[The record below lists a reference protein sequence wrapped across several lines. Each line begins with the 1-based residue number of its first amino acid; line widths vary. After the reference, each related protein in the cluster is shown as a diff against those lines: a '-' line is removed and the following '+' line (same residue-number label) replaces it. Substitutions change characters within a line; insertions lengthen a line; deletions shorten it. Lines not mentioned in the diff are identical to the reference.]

1 MIPQLRWLHE
11 IERLSPL
18 GEASLA
24 PSDHAPTLDFDLT
37 ALPDWPGIRAGQ
49 RIWALR
55 RHPLSMELATNRHQA
70 WIALVGVDGP
80 APFAADVAQVM
91 PGVDQAQALRHTAAL
106 MQVSGG
112 VGAGPGWLEV
122 VLFWP
127 RRLVTL
133 SGRQRLPGD
142 AADWPCG

>member
-1 MIPQLRWLHE
+1 MAEP
-11 IERLSPL
+11 
-18 GEASLA
+18 GLA
-24 PSDHAPTLDFDLT
+24 PSDHAPPLDFDLT

-55 RHPLSMELATNRHQA
+55 RHPLSMELAPNRHLA
-70 WIALVGVDGP
+70 WTALVGADGP
-80 APFAADVAQVM
+80 APFTADVAQVM

-122 VLFWP
+122 VLSWP
-127 RRLVTL
+127 RRFVTL
-133 SGRQRLPGD
+133 SGGQRLPGD
-142 AADWPCG
+142 AADWPRG